1 MGGRGVSDSIIELDK
16 VRELLKKLRSKIE
29 RIEGE
34 LDNIGQKDKIR
45 EDYLKATEL
54 LHGLNV
60 EQVIWEMVEMGTD
73 NLNDQQLVKTV
84 EGLLFVAPE
93 PVTVNHL
100 ASAIEC
106 EVDQVEAALEQLKQ
120 ASQNRGVRLQRQGKK
135 VQLVSAPELTDYIER
150 FLGLSISGKL
160 STAALETLAIVAYR
174 QPVTRPEIEAIR
186 GVNSDGVLRTLL
198 SKGLV
203 EEVGRLDTV
212 GHPALFGTTFEFLRY
227 FGLENIEDL
236 PELELPEERT
246 ESEMDDEESS

>member
-1 MGGRGVSDSIIELDK
+1 L
-16 VRELLKKLRSKIE
+16 
-29 RIEGE
+29 EGC
-34 LDNIGQKDKIR
+34 NPYK
-45 EDYLKATEL
+45 
-54 LHGLNV
+54 
-60 EQVIWEMVEMGTD
+60 MGTD
-73 NLNDQQLVKTV
+73 TLTDQQLVKIV

-106 EVDQVEAALEQLKQ
+106 EVKQVEAALKQLKE
-120 ASQNRGVRLQRQGKK
+120 SSRNRGIRLQQQGQK

-150 FLGLSISGKL
+150 FLGLSISGKM

-203 EEVGRLDTV
+203 EEVGRLDSV
-212 GHPALFGTTFEFLRY
+212 GHPTLFGTTFEFLRY
-227 FGLENIEDL
+227 FGLEKIENL
-236 PELELPEERT
+236 PELELPEEGI
-246 ESEMDDEESS
+246 ESEMDDDETS